1 MATRGIFE
9 SEGFVTS
16 EAVELDLPAA
26 SLPVR
31 MVCGLI
37 DLVVVLLLGVG
48 GLWLMSQVSVGADV
62 ALLQALLILTL
73 VMTLVA
79 VPVAQETLL
88 RGRTVGKLAL
98 GLRTVRDDA
107 GPIGF
112 RHAVIRALMGFVE
125 VWLTAGALALGV
137 AATNARAKRLGDF
150 LAGTY
155 VVRDRHRL
163 TLPPP
168 PQADPLMQDWAQG
181 ADIATLPDGLTV
193 AVRQFL
199 GRAHALSPG
208 AREAT
213 GSRLYADVLAY
224 VAPPPPQGAPPMQV
238 MATVLAERRRRDEL
252 RLDRQDSLRA
262 KVIGADPLG

>member
-26 SLPVR
+26 SLPLR
-31 MVCGLI
+31 MTSGLL
-37 DLVVVLLLGVG
+37 DLIVAILLGLL
-48 GLWLMSQVSVGADV
+48 GLWLLSGIISGADA
-62 ALLQALLILTL
+62 ALLRALVILTVVL
-73 VMTLVA
+73 ALVA
-79 VPVAQETLL
+79 VNVAQETLL

-112 RHAVIRALMGFVE
+112 RHAVIRALVGFVE
-125 VWLTAGALALGV
+125 VWLSVGALALIV
-137 AATNARAKRLGDF
+137 AATNERAKRLGDF

-163 TLPPP
+163 RLPPP
-168 PQADPLMQDWAQG
+168 PQTDPLLQEWAQG
-181 ADIATLPDGLTV
+181 VDIATLPDGLSV
-193 AVRQFL
+193 ALRQFL
-199 GRAHALSPG
+199 GRAGALTPT

-213 GSRLYADVLAY
+213 GSRLYGDLLGY
-224 VAPPPPQGAPPMQV
+224 VAPPPPQGAPPIQV
-238 MATVLAERRRRDEL
+238 LATVLAERRRRDDL
-252 RLDRQDSLRA
+252 RLDREDALRA
-262 KVIGADPLG
+262 KVIGADPLH

>member
-26 SLPVR
+26 SLPLR
-31 MVCGLI
+31 MASGLL
-37 DLVVVLLLGVG
+37 DLVIVILLGLL
-48 GLWLMSQVSVGADV
+48 GLWLLTSISVGADV
-62 ALLQALLILTL
+62 ALLQALLILTVVL
-73 VMTLVA
+73 TLVA

-112 RHAVIRALMGFVE
+112 RHAVIRALVGFVE
-125 VWLTAGALALGV
+125 VWLALGSLALIV
-137 AATNARAKRLGDF
+137 AATNERAKRLGDF

-163 TLPPP
+163 KLPPP
-168 PQADPLMQDWAQG
+168 PQTDPLLQEWAQG
-181 ADIATLPDGLTV
+181 ADIATLPDGLSV
-193 AVRQFL
+193 ALRQFL
-199 GRAHALSPG
+199 GRAGALTPA

-213 GSRLYADVLAY
+213 GSRLYGDLLGY

-238 MATVLAERRRRDEL
+238 LATVLAERRRRDDL
-252 RLDRQDSLRA
+252 RLDREDALRA
-262 KVIGADPLG
+262 KVIGADPLR